1 MLTERRRRKR
11 PRPSYACTECTRR
24 KLRCSKHIPCSAC
37 VDRGIAQLC
46 RRRTDDAVR
55 ERPPTERAR
64 PTSPALEERAISGVA
79 PWPEASGNN
88 ILKSPQPEEIPDTV
102 HRPVVDTSSPEPSS
116 AAQSS
121 VHLSQAAQPRQ
132 KIVHKVTEDAAVML
146 EFLALS
152 RQNVLQVAQ
161 IEQAQSPQLNNKVL
175 ETFDPLFTVNQVRAL
190 MLYHQEC
197 ISWIHNVVHLPTFRD
212 QCQHLFISNA
222 ELQGGWLAL
231 YYAML
236 AVSL

>member
-1 MLTERRRRKR
+1 
-11 PRPSYACTECTRR
+11 
-24 KLRCSKHIPCSAC
+24 
-37 VDRGIAQLC
+37 
-46 RRRTDDAVR
+46 
-55 ERPPTERAR
+55 
-64 PTSPALEERAISGVA
+64 
-79 PWPEASGNN
+79 
-88 ILKSPQPEEIPDTV
+88 
-102 HRPVVDTSSPEPSS
+102 
-116 AAQSS
+116 
-121 VHLSQAAQPRQ
+121 
-132 KIVHKVTEDAAVML
+132 ML

-222 ELQGGWLAL
+222 DLQGGWLAL

>member
-1 MLTERRRRKR
+1 
-11 PRPSYACTECTRR
+11 
-24 KLRCSKHIPCSAC
+24 
-37 VDRGIAQLC
+37 
-46 RRRTDDAVR
+46 
-55 ERPPTERAR
+55 
-64 PTSPALEERAISGVA
+64 
-79 PWPEASGNN
+79 
-88 ILKSPQPEEIPDTV
+88 
-102 HRPVVDTSSPEPSS
+102 
-116 AAQSS
+116 
-121 VHLSQAAQPRQ
+121 
-132 KIVHKVTEDAAVML
+132 ML

-175 ETFDPLFTVNQVRAL
+175 ETFDPLFTKNQVRTL

-222 ELQGGWLAL
+222 DLQGGWLAL